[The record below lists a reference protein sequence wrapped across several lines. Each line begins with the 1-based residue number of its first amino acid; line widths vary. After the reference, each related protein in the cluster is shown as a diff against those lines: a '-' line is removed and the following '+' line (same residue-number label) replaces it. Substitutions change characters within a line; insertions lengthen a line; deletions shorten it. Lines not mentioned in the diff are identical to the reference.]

1 MQICFTDPLSTMAN
15 LSRSVC
21 MDMSLLSGWLK
32 HVLHMEDDA
41 QPTQKLHFT
50 IAQFFLVSNF
60 SYITYLSNTERIYGL
75 LP

>member
-1 MQICFTDPLSTMAN
+1 
-15 LSRSVC
+15 
-21 MDMSLLSGWLK
+21 MDISLLSGRLK

-50 IAQFFLVSNF
+50 IAQFILVSNF